1 MLLYQRVALVRQGSG
16 DAAVGVQEKQEV
28 LAEWAEWAELVAGSP
43 RGGE

>member
-28 LAEWAEWAELVAGSP
+28 LAEWAELVAGSP